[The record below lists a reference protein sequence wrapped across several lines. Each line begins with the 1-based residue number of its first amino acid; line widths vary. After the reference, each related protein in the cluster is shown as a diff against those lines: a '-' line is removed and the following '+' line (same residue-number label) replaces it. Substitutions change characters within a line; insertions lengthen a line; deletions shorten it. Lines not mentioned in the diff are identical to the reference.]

1 MSIKVGIN
9 GFGRIG
15 RLVLRCAAQFPN
27 IEIVAINTRRVHE
40 DYMCYQFKYD
50 STHGKYPG
58 TIAYD
63 DKTHHMIVDGK
74 RIKVFM
80 EPDPVNIPWGEY
92 GADIIVEATGQFQT
106 EEKARAHLHGGAS
119 KVVMCAPP
127 KDDTPMFVV
136 GVNEKEYK
144 PTQHIISNASC
155 TTNCLAPMAKI
166 IHDRFGI
173 EKGLMTTVHA
183 ATASQPTVDGTSN
196 KDWRGGRG
204 AVGSNVIP
212 SSTGAAKAVGKV
224 IPSLKGKLTGMAMRI
239 PTPNVSVVDLTCLL
253 KTNVQYSDIC
263 AVMKEASEGE
273 LKGILG
279 YTEEAVV
286 SSDFISDPLSCIFD
300 ATAGMALDNNFVKL
314 IGWYDNEYGYSCR
327 VLDLVKHVGVT
338 SNLAK

>member
-1 MSIKVGIN
+1 
-9 GFGRIG
+9 
-15 RLVLRCAAQFPN
+15 
-27 IEIVAINTRRVHE
+27 
-40 DYMCYQFKYD
+40 MCYQFKYD
-50 STHGKYPG
+50 STHGKYDG

-63 DKTHHMIVDGK
+63 DQSHHMIIDGK

-80 EPDPVNIPWGEY
+80 EPDPKNIPWGET

-106 EEKARAHLHGGAS
+106 EEKARSHFAGGAS

-136 GVNEKEYK
+136 GVNEKDYK

-155 TTNCLAPMAKI
+155 TTNCLAPMAKVL
-166 IHDRFGI
+166 HDRFGI

-204 AVGSNVIP
+204 AVGMNVIP
-212 SSTGAAKAVGKV
+212 STTGAAKAVGKV

-253 KTNVQYSDIC
+253 KKSASYADIC
-263 AVMKEASEGE
+263 AVMKEASEND

-286 SSDFISDPLSCIFD
+286 SSDFVSDPLSCIFD
-300 ATAGMALDNNFVKL
+300 ANAGMALDDNFVKL
-314 IGWYDNEYGYSCR
+314 VGWYDNEYGYSMR

-338 SNLAK
+338 SNLMK

>member
-1 MSIKVGIN
+1 
-9 GFGRIG
+9 
-15 RLVLRCAAQFPN
+15 
-27 IEIVAINTRRVHE
+27 
-40 DYMCYQFKYD
+40 MCYQFKYD
-50 STHGKYPG
+50 STHRKYQG
-58 TIAYD
+58 TVAFD
-63 DKTHHMIVDGK
+63 DSTHHMVVDGK

-80 EPDPVNIPWGEY
+80 EPDPQNIPWGDY

-106 EEKARAHLHGGAS
+106 EEKARAHFKGGAK

-144 PTQHIISNASC
+144 PSQHIISNASC

-183 ATASQPTVDGTSN
+183 ATASQPTVDGTSS

-204 AVGSNVIP
+204 AVGLNVIP
-212 SSTGAAKAVGKV
+212 STTGAAKAVGKV

-253 KTNVQYSDIC
+253 QKKVAYAELC
-263 AVMKEASEGE
+263 AAMKEASENE
-273 LKGILG
+273 LNGIMG
-279 YTEEAVV
+279 YTEDAVV
-286 SSDFISDPLSCIFD
+286 SSDFMSDPLSCIFD
-300 ATAGMALDNNFVKL
+300 AKAGMALDENFVKV

-327 VLDLVKHVGVT
+327 VLDLVKHVGET
-338 SNLAK
+338 SNLVK